1 MAWQLFVALRYLTSK
16 HKEKFISIISLISI
30 LGIAVGVAALI
41 VVIAVMSGFDS
52 DLKEKIIGMNAHLVV
67 ESDYG
72 VDPSEEFI
80 SKILSTPHIISAA
93 PYLHGQAL
101 VRHKENV
108 TGVIVKGIESEKE
121 EKISRIK
128 AYITQGSLD
137 FGKDGVVIGSELA
150 SRLRLKLQ
158 DRISL
163 VSPSDKGGRTL
174 RVCGIFTSGM
184 YEYDMNFIFVDLKE
198 AQDLFAVSGLV
209 SGIGLKIDD
218 ALNAQ
223 KVKKELLAKL
233 GPPASMSIASSRAGP
248 PFTVRTWMDLNKNL
262 LSALKLEKTVMF
274 LILTL
279 IVIVACLNI
288 ASTLIMTVFEKT
300 KDIGILK
307 AIGATNFNIMALF
320 AMEGA
325 FIGILGTTLG
335 AALGSGLCWCLKTYK
350 FITLPQDIYYIDR
363 LPVRLELQDI
373 LIIIVSSLLISL
385 IATIY
390 PARKASRLDPV
401 EALRYE

>member
-41 VVIAVMSGFDS
+41 VVIAVMSGFDN

-80 SKILSTPHIISAA
+80 SKILATPHIISAA

-108 TGVIVKGIESEKE
+108 TGVIVKGIESQKE

-137 FGKDGVVIGSELA
+137 FGKDGVVIGNELA
-150 SRLRLKLQ
+150 LRLKLKLQ
-158 DRISL
+158 DKIFL
-163 VSPSDKGGRTL
+163 VSPSDKEGSVL

-184 YEYDMNFIFVDLKE
+184 YEYDMNFIFVDIKE

-233 GPPASMSIASSRAGP
+233 GP

-307 AIGATNFNIMALF
+307 AIGATNLNIMALF

-335 AALGSGLCWCLKTYK
+335 AALGLGLCWCLKTYK

-373 LIIIVSSLLISL
+373 LIIVVSSLLISL